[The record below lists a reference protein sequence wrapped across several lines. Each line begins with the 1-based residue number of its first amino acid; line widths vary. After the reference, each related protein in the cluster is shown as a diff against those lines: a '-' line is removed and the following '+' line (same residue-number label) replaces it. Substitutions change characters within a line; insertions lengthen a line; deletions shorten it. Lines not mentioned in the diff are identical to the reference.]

1 VAPPHQDCPAVHH
14 LHTETEH
21 RTNTDQHDQR
31 KNHQPTKGTT
41 ANTNINL
48 TPEQSRFVEQTY
60 RALQRI
66 CKRRFAKANRL
77 GLKPDDIA
85 NFAIKI
91 VIANLDKHMRRS
103 PIHCANAVAT
113 NAFNDLVRRELS
125 QRGHGARGTRTVI
138 GDEPINRE
146 DSGAGSVIENY
157 GGGLDD
163 PDSWVERNHRE
174 TVLGEVSELI
184 SRLAFDGFVLTTI
197 NGLSQGEA
205 AEVLGVSRTHLNK
218 EMKKATR
225 LLQGLGVSYDQW
237 GVN

>member
-1 VAPPHQDCPAVHH
+1 MDTH

-21 RTNTDQHDQR
+21 RTTTDQHDQR
-31 KNHQPTKGTT
+31 NNHQQPKGTT
-41 ANTNINL
+41 ANTNINDL

-66 CKRRFAKANRL
+66 YKRQHAKANRF
-77 GLKPDDIA
+77 GLKPNDVA

-103 PIHCANAVAT
+103 PLHCANAVAT
-113 NAFNDLVRRELS
+113 NAFKDLVRRELA

-138 GDEPINRE
+138 GDEPVNRE
-146 DSGAGSVIENY
+146 DSGAGSVIDNY

-163 PDSWVERNHRE
+163 PDSWVERDHRQ
-174 TVLGEVSELI
+174 TVIGEVSELI
-184 SRLAFDGFVLTTI
+184 SQLAFDGFVLTTI
-197 NGLSQGEA
+197 NGLTQGDA
-205 AEVLGVSRTHLNK
+205 AKQLGVSRTHLNK

-225 LLQGLGVSYDQW
+225 LLKSLGVSYDQW